1 MVFGQIMANSEQVS
15 VCALL
20 GEGVGMFA
28 EHYSLDL
35 PPRQQS
41 RPCRPT
47 DSDSALTRSAR
58 RFPGFPGSSPSLGH
72 CQSACCL
79 IEGCDRGLWTCSSGE

>member
-28 EHYSLDL
+28 EHLSLDL
-35 PPRQQS
+35 PPRPQS
-41 RPCRPT
+41 RLSRPT

-58 RFPGFPGSSPSLGH
+58 RSPGFPGSFPSLDH
-72 CQSACCL
+72 CRSACCL
-79 IEGCDRGLWTCSSGE
+79 IEGCDHGPWTCSSGE